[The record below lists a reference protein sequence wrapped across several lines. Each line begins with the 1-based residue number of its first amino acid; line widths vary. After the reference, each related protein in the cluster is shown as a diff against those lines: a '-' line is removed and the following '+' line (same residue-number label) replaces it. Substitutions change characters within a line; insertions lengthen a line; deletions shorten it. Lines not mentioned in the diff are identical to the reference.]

1 MITTAPL
8 PPLRSLLG
16 LGRERLSPPQP
27 WLRPGDTGWLLSR
40 SCWSLAL
47 LAQVVASRRGRA
59 PRIALPSWFCNASLG
74 PLRQTGALLQF
85 LPVDSM
91 GQADWSQ
98 AEDADMALLV
108 HAFGRAIPVEAARAA
123 APVLVEDCAH
133 ALAPAPGMGE
143 VGDWV
148 IYSPHKTLGAPQGAV
163 MVRRRGEMEPGELP
177 PAPPSRPWL
186 VRRLIQSLLP
196 DGLRSRL
203 PQGGQPDLK
212 SDPVPGEPPPL
223 TELSKLSLHLLASAD
238 LEREAARRRANA
250 LRLRRVVADLA
261 GAVPFFPE
269 DGPAP
274 YRFVLRAESP
284 ERAEAIYQA
293 LRRAHLPVESW
304 PDLPPEACATA
315 LELRNTL
322 LLLPVHGGLPSRFAE
337 RYAEALH
344 GA

>member
-8 PPLRSLLG
+8 PPFRSLLG

-47 LAQVVASRRGRA
+47 LAQVVASRRGCP

-74 PLRQTGALLQF
+74 PLRQTGAKLQF

-108 HAFGRAIPVEAARAA
+108 HAFGHAVPSAAARAA
-123 APVLVEDCAH
+123 APILVEDCAH
-133 ALAPAPGMGE
+133 ALVPAPGLGE
-143 VGDWV
+143 AGDWV
-148 IYSPHKTLGAPQGAV
+148 LYSPHKTLGAPEGAV
-163 MVRRRGEMEPGELP
+163 MVRRHGEMEPGELP
-177 PAPPSRPWL
+177 PAPSSGRWR

-203 PQGGQPDLK
+203 PQGGQPDMA
-212 SDPVPGEPPPL
+212 SDPEPGEPPPL
-223 TELSKLSLHLLASAD
+223 TELSVLSRHLLASAD
-238 LEREAARRRANA
+238 LGREAARRRANA
-250 LRLRRVVADLA
+250 LRLRRAITDLA
-261 GAVPFFPE
+261 GVSPFFPE

-284 ERAEAIYQA
+284 ERAEAVYAA
-293 LRRAHLPVESW
+293 LRRARLPVESW
-304 PDLPPEACATA
+304 PDLPPEACGTA
-315 LELRNTL
+315 VDLRRTL
-322 LLLPVHGGLPSRFAE
+322 LLLPVHGGLPARFAE